1 MLTIPKPPPTLSPCL
16 KVANASLAIDFY
28 IRAFGA
34 TERYKLLD
42 PTTGRVIHAELQI
55 GESVLM
61 LNELHAARNPQVSQS
76 SGSFQLCLMVIN
88 VDVMVKSA
96 EAAGATVTKR
106 PADQFYGYRCA
117 NLVDPFGWEWMLA
130 QRFEEIT
137 PQAMQERLNTVKKTS
152 F

>member
-1 MLTIPKPPPTLSPCL
+1 MLPNLPPPPALSPCL
-16 KVANASLAIDFY
+16 KVVNASLAIEFY
-28 IRAFGA
+28 IHAFGA

-61 LNELHAARNPQVSQS
+61 LTEHHSAQKPQLIPPA
-76 SGSFQLCLMVIN
+76 GSLQLCLMVNN
-88 VDVMVKSA
+88 VDAMVQRA
-96 EAAGATVTKR
+96 EEAGATVSKEPT
-106 PADQFYGYRCA
+106 DQFYGYRCA

-137 PQAMQERLNTVKKTS
+137 PQAMQERLNTLKKTS
-152 F
+152 T